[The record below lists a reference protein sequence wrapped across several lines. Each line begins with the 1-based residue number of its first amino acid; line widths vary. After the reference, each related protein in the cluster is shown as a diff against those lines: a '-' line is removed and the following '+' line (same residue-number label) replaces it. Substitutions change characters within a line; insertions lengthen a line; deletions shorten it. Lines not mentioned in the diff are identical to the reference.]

1 MNGRIK
7 NNLVKQFIPCPSAYT
22 QTPQALQHYS
32 QAQFN
37 FTNKK
42 ISQLSNPIRLLKFL
56 LRFIAGQN
64 ACSAS
69 SWTVLCFA
77 IKPRESFLEIVD
89 DLMLTPGSITQ
100 LPLQNKVA
108 RTRTPGWMNSLP
120 VPGLALL

>member
-1 MNGRIK
+1 MH
-7 NNLVKQFIPCPSAYT
+7 V
-22 QTPQALQHYS
+22 
-32 QAQFN
+32 
-37 FTNKK
+37 
-42 ISQLSNPIRLLKFL
+42 LLL
-56 LRFIAGQN
+56 PGL
-64 ACSAS
+64 C
-69 SWTVLCFA
+69 CFA